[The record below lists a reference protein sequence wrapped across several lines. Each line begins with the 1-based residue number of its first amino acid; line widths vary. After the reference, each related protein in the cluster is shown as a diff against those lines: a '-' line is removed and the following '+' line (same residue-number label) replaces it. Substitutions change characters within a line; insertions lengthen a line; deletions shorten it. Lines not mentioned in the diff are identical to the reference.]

1 VIDIALKNLY
11 ETLSI
16 MENYHSWLY
25 FWSSKKLFLFR
36 QIVWIYES
44 KENKLRILDE

>member
-16 MENYHSWLY
+16 MENYHSWFY
-25 FWSSKKLFLFR
+25 FWSSKKLISLL
-36 QIVWIYES
+36 
-44 KENKLRILDE
+44 ENYLGFMNTRK